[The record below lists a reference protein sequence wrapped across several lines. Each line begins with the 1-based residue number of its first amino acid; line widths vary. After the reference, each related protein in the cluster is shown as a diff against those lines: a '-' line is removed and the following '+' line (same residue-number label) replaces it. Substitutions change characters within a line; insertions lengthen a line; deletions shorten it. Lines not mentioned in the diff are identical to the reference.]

1 MKSLRSAWRAL
12 FAAIA
17 ASLLA
22 LAGLPAFAGPSGAEG
37 DNFIYTVEPGDTLIM
52 LAQRYT
58 QGPETW
64 PTLQRL
70 NTVADPTRLPIA
82 KELII
87 PFAMIPEEPALARVN
102 HVKGRATA
110 SGKPLQLNSEVG
122 EGALVATGVDG
133 FVTLVLPDQSTLTVP
148 PASSLSIQRLR
159 VFKGTGL
166 TDSIVQVRAGG
177 LESEVAP
184 ENTGVGR
191 FEVRTPVSITGVR
204 GTRLRVRTAEDG
216 SQSEVVHG
224 RAQLA
229 TTGNNRAMISQ
240 GQGAATN
247 ASGALLGVRPLL
259 PAPALSA
266 PARGGAGWVA
276 DFPPVAG
283 AEGYQVQ
290 VYSDEAATQ
299 LVSSEH
305 FAAPP
310 ITFSASGTGTFY
322 VRVRAIDHDGVMG
335 LDAASPFP
343 GQPALRTA
351 FGLPV
356 STAFD
361 APVVLRDF

>member
-1 MKSLRSAWRAL
+1 MKSVRSAWRTL
-12 FAAIA
+12 FAIVA

-22 LAGLPAFAGPSGAEG
+22 LAGMPALAGPSGADG
-37 DNFIYTVEPGDTLIM
+37 DNFIHTVDPGDTLIM

-58 QGPETW
+58 RGPDTW
-64 PTLQRL
+64 QVLQRL
-70 NTVADPTRLPIA
+70 NAVADPTRLPIS
-82 KELII
+82 KELVI
-87 PFAMIPEEPALARVN
+87 PFAMIPEEPALARAS
-102 HVKGRATA
+102 HVKGQATA
-110 SGKPLQLNSEVG
+110 SGEPLRLGSKVG
-122 EGALVATGVDG
+122 EGSVIATGVDG

-166 TDSIVQVRAGG
+166 TDSILQVRAGG
-177 LESEVAP
+177 LEAEVAP
-184 ENTGVGR
+184 DGTGVGR
-191 FEVRTPVSITGVR
+191 FEVRTPVTITGVR
-204 GTRLRVRTAEDG
+204 GTRLRVRTAGSG

-229 TTGNNRAMISQ
+229 TTGNERAMVHQ
-240 GQGAATN
+240 GQGAATS

-290 VYSDEAATQ
+290 VYSDEAATK

-305 FAAPP
+305 FTAPP
-310 ITFSASGTGTFY
+310 VTFSASGTGTFY
-322 VRVRAIDHDGVMG
+322 VRVRAMDHDGVMG